1 MNIAFYVGRSGI
13 IAHSN
18 SLNISAQNVT
28 NISSIGYKATTT
40 DFRELIYNQMDQN
53 INKELDNEHKILNGH
68 GVKVQ
73 SDPLQFS
80 QGQFQMTEYD
90 LDFALASDN
99 CLFAVDRRGTTQYTR
114 NGAFDASVENENGTD
129 HIYLVTSDGAY
140 VLDNQNQKIEIPK
153 DEQGKLDIDGL
164 TNRIGVFY
172 FENPYALFRYDG
184 QSFAPTPES
193 GEPQVATPGQYDIL
207 QGAIERSNVNLAKEM
222 SDIIVTQK
230 AYAFSA
236 KVVQTADEVEDIV
249 NNLRQG

>member
-53 INKELDNEHKILNGH
+53 INKQLDNEHKILNGH
-68 GVKVQ
+68 GVKIQ

-80 QGQFQMTEYD
+80 QGSLQMTEYD

-114 NGAFDASVENENGTD
+114 NGAFDASVEGDN
-129 HIYLVTSDGAY
+129 IYLVTSDGAY
-140 VLDNQNQKIEIPK
+140 VLDNNNEKITIPK
-153 DEQGKLDIDGL
+153 DESGKLDISSL
-164 TNRIGVFY
+164 TQKIGVFY

-193 GEPQVATPGQYDIL
+193 GEPQVATPGQYDL
-207 QGAIERSNVNLAKEM
+207 VQGAIERSNTNIAKEM

>member
-28 NISSIGYKATTT
+28 NIGSVGYKATTT

-68 GVKVQ
+68 GVKIQ

-114 NGAFDASVENENGTD
+114 NGAFDASVEGD
-129 HIYLVTSDGAY
+129 DIFLVTSDGAY
-140 VLDNQNQKIEIPK
+140 VLDNNNQRITIPQ
-153 DEQGKLDIDGL
+153 DENGKLDIEGL
-164 TNRIGVFY
+164 TQRIGVFY

-193 GEPQVATPGQYDIL
+193 GEPRVAQQGEYDLL

-249 NNLRQG
+249 NNLRQ

>member
-28 NISSIGYKATTT
+28 NISSIGYKATTS

-68 GVKVQ
+68 GVKIQ

-99 CLFAVDRRGTTQYTR
+99 CLFAVDRRGVTQYTR
-114 NGAFDASVENENGTD
+114 NGAFDASVEGDN
-129 HIYLVTSDGAY
+129 IFLVTSDGGY
-140 VLDNQNQKIEIPK
+140 VLDDNNQRIQIPQ
-153 DEQGKLDIDGL
+153 DEQGRLDIEGL
-164 TNRIGVFY
+164 KDRIGVFY

-193 GEPQVATPGQYDIL
+193 GEPQVATVGQYDLL

>member
-28 NISSIGYKATTT
+28 NVSSIGYKATTT

-53 INKELDNEHKILNGH
+53 INKQLDNEHKILNGH

-114 NGAFDASVENENGTD
+114 NGAFDASVEGDN
-129 HIYLVTSDGAY
+129 IYLVTTDGAY
-140 VLDNQNQKIEIPK
+140 VLDNNNQKITIPK
-153 DEQGKLDIDGL
+153 DETGRLDIEGL
-164 TNRIGVFY
+164 KDRIGVFY

-184 QSFAPTPES
+184 QSFAPTAES

-207 QGAIERSNVNLAKEM
+207 QGAIERSNTNLAKEM

>member
-28 NISSIGYKATTT
+28 NISSYGYKATTT

-53 INKELDNEHKILNGH
+53 INKELDEQHKILNGH

-99 CLFAVDRRGTTQYTR
+99 CLFAVDRRGTVQYTR
-114 NGAFDASVENENGTD
+114 NGAFDASVEGDN
-129 HIYLVTSDGAY
+129 IYLVSSDGAY
-140 VLDNQNQKIEIPK
+140 VLDNQNQRIVIPT
-153 DEQGKLDIDGL
+153 DEQGKLDITALKD
-164 TNRIGVFY
+164 RIGVFY

-184 QSFAPTPES
+184 QSFAPTAES
-193 GEPQVATPGQYDIL
+193 GQPRVAQDGEYDLL

-249 NNLRQG
+249 NNLRQ